1 MQFWFAVAMTIYLLL
16 IYAIAWRASS
26 KVQTKDDFVLAGR
39 QLPWGLSTITLIA
52 TWFGAESMMTVANE
66 VSQAGI
72 RQAMLDPIGIALCLL
87 LAGTL
92 FAKRLW
98 RMQILTIGDFFQQKY
113 GGIVE
118 RLSVWLLFPSYFGW
132 IGAQLLAMATVLHT
146 VFGTPPWLAI
156 LVFAMV
162 GAGYAMLGGM
172 WSVSWID
179 VGQMAI
185 IIVGLL
191 VLSIATLL
199 ELGHGRM
206 MHGLSFW
213 FEDAPNGFWRLEGVE
228 RTSEN
233 LSMAL
238 GALAIGALGNLPVQD
253 LLQRILSAKSQR
265 VAAWSCNLAALGYL
279 LLGAL
284 PVAIG
289 FSAAILIPEAVR
301 DGQDVVTVL
310 TQTLLSPP
318 LQIILLLA
326 ILSAALSTF
335 VSAVMS
341 PAVLIGHNL
350 IEPRIRSY
358 RQENWSDRD
367 SVWLQ
372 RACVL
377 GVSVVSII
385 LTQLGHT
392 AYELLQASYAM
403 SLVSLTVP
411 FCAGWFDNM
420 PSRLG
425 AILSMVL
432 GVLFWAL
439 HFSLGWDWFLQ
450 GFTSTPILLP
460 QEIGCLLVGLLGY
473 GAGRVWEI
481 QWKAIDHA

>member
-1 MQFWFAVAMTIYLLL
+1 MQWWFAFAMTVYLLS
-16 IYAIAWRASS
+16 IYALAWRASS

-72 RQAMLDPIGIALCLL
+72 RQAMLDPIGISLCLL
-87 LAGTL
+87 LTGSL

-98 RMQILTIGDFFQQKY
+98 RMQILTIGDFFQLKY

-132 IGAQLLAMATVLHT
+132 IGAQLLAMSTVLHT

-156 LVFAMV
+156 LVFAML

-185 IIVGLL
+185 IIVGLF
-191 VLSIATLL
+191 VLSIATLS
-199 ELGHGRM
+199 ELGHGSM
-206 MHGLSFW
+206 TLGLWSW
-213 FEDAPNGFWRLEGVE
+213 IDGAPEGFWRLEGVE
-228 RTSEN
+228 QSSEN

-238 GALAIGALGNLPVQD
+238 GALAVGALGNLPVQD

-265 VAAWSCNLAALGYL
+265 VAAWSCNVAALGYL

-289 FSAAILIPEAVR
+289 FSAAMLIPDAVR
-301 DGQDVVTVL
+301 EGQDVVTVL

-350 IEPRIRSY
+350 IEPRLRIY
-358 RQENWSDRD
+358 RKGNWSDRD

-377 GVSVVSII
+377 GVSVASIL

-411 FCAGWFDNM
+411 FCAGWFDQR
-420 PSRLG
+420 PSRVG
-425 AILSMVL
+425 AMLSMVL
-432 GVLFWAL
+432 GVVFWAL
-439 HFSLGWDWFLQ
+439 HFSFGWDWFLQ
-450 GFTSTPILLP
+450 GWTFTPILLP

-473 GAGRVWEI
+473 LVGRVW
-481 QWKAIDHA
+481 QVPQAVIDQP